1 MASTLPP
8 PSSSVAADTR
18 PRSADQHES
27 LAAQITAVAKTWAR
41 SQYRLVHLA
50 ARATV
55 DDQWALDGAA
65 TPAAWLAALCDV
77 ESCTAREWIRI
88 GHKLTDLPTIDTAFE
103 DGEISYAK
111 VRALTRVAT
120 PDNEHE
126 LLTIAR
132 TTPANHL
139 ARAIAAWLTT
149 GDDPEALDRWHHQQ
163 RSLRWRCDPDGMT
176 TFTLRLPPLRAAV
189 LIAALTTLIM
199 RTRPRQQQD
208 RTWPTV
214 AQQHTDEL
222 CNLLT
227 QQVGTVDTEIVIHLH
242 PDTTDPDS
250 AGTTKPSATLDD
262 GTPLTTST
270 VARAL
275 PEAFLRVMIHD
286 AAGDPIAVSHRR
298 RHPTTR
304 QKRYVNARDQAC
316 VDCGRHQLLQY
327 DHAPDHPAHT
337 SRRAPTPLRPLPPTA
352 DRCYSFATI
361 SAMSSPAS
369 VGFSPTRAPASRRA
383 SIFASAVPFP
393 PDTIAPAWPI
403 FLPGGAVTPAT

>member
-214 AQQHTDEL
+214 AQQHTD
-222 CNLLT
+222 
-227 QQVGTVDTEIVIHLH
+227 
-242 PDTTDPDS
+242 
-250 AGTTKPSATLDD
+250 
-262 GTPLTTST
+262 
-270 VARAL
+270 
-275 PEAFLRVMIHD
+275 

-327 DHAPDHPAHT
+327 DHVPDHQTTQHT
-337 SRRAPTPLRPLPPTA
+337 RVDELQLRCAPCHQRRTA
-352 DRCYSFATI
+352 TAT
-361 SAMSSPAS
+361 
-369 VGFSPTRAPASRRA
+369 
-383 SIFASAVPFP
+383 
-393 PDTIAPAWPI
+393 
-403 FLPGGAVTPAT
+403 